1 MALLT
6 DEHRAAIG
14 TEISRETIQVTRR
27 DIQKYSS
34 ATEQQQQKFI
44 DGHEAPPMFYYNL
57 FTPIPALAD
66 LPADGLPPRGGPELP
81 LKRTMAGGVQ
91 IKQHRPI
98 QAGDELVGV
107 RRITDIYEKT
117 GKSGPLIFI
126 VRELAVHTTNGDP
139 VMHEIQTSIAR

>member
-14 TEISRETIQVTRR
+14 TEVSRETVLVTRR

-34 ATEQQQQKFI
+34 ATEQQQQKYI
-44 DGHEAPPMFYYNL
+44 DGHEAPPMFFYNL
-57 FTPIPALAD
+57 FNQIPALAD
-66 LPADGLPPRGGPELP
+66 LRSDGLAPRGGPDLP
-81 LKRTMAGGVQ
+81 LKRIMAGGIE

-98 QAGDELVGV
+98 RAGDELVGV
-107 RRITDIYEKT
+107 RRITDIYEKS
-117 GKSGPLIFI
+117 GKSGPLIFV
-126 VRELAVHTTNGDP
+126 VRELTVHTTDGDP